1 MASQALLHRWLPAL
15 PFAEHRRFSAFLDTF
30 VPLWVPL
37 GSCSQLPL
45 PFLPPSSR
53 IGLFSKHTWR
63 AMWMTPPAPSSPP
76 VPPRACG
83 PFPAPRLV
91 PAPSPHWDRGSGKD
105 LVATQTR
112 AAWQGKDQRHLQLLA
127 VGATLCMNKDR
138 ASLFQ
143 ELRTWQ
149 IRWNASDKE
158 LMSVSAWLF
167 LRFLNVLAK
176 FTLSSGP
183 GKQFLYSVVQPA
195 LFPQVASDL
204 IMVQASINLWPGQHV
219 AAACQLDVCTS
230 YAALCFSSW
239 TFYAEMGTS
248 RLYPVNWKVLGK
260 LISCLTCIL
269 GFTVRAKIQSRVSVH
284 PIALNSDQTPE
295 DTLSVKQTFQ
305 YFLGNQMFTVTQF
318 DYQLQPR
325 SAQLSLEKT
334 LVSCLQL

>member
-1 MASQALLHRWLPAL
+1 MASQALLHGQLPAL
-15 PFAEHRRFSAFLDTF
+15 PFAEHQRFSAFLDTV
-30 VPLWVPL
+30 VPLWVSL
-37 GSCSQLPL
+37 GSCSQLVL

-53 IGLFSKHTWR
+53 IGLFSKHTWK
-63 AMWMTPPAPSSPP
+63 AMWMTPPPPPITSGTTTRLWPLPCAAACPSSEPMP
-76 VPPRACG
+76 G
-83 PFPAPRLV
+83 PWLWEGPGG
-91 PAPSPHWDRGSGKD
+91 HTD
-105 LVATQTR
+105 LSSST
-112 AAWQGKDQRHLQLLA
+112 GQRHLQLLA
-127 VGATLCMNKDR
+127 VGATLRMNKDR

-149 IRWNASDKE
+149 IRWNVSDKE

-219 AAACQLDVCTS
+219 TAACQLDVCTS

-269 GFTVRAKIQSRVSVH
+269 AFTVRAKIQSRVSVH
-284 PIALNSDQTPE
+284 LIALNSDQTPE
-295 DTLSVKQTFQ
+295 DTLSAKQTFQ
-305 YFLGNQMFTVTQF
+305 YFLDNPMFTVTQF

-325 SAQLSLEKT
+325 SDQLSLEKP
-334 LVSCLQL
+334 LMSCLQL